1 MVRPRVIPTLL
12 LEDGGL
18 IKTAKFKKP
27 VYIGDPINAVKIFN
41 DKEVDELI
49 LLDVTA
55 SIENRKPNFT
65 QIEEIVSESFMPLG
79 YGGGITN
86 VADIEKLFKIGI
98 EKASLNTAAML
109 KPNLI
114 TEAANIFGSQS
125 IVVSIDVKKNLFG
138 KKHVYINRASKN
150 TKMDPVEFAKK
161 AEALGAGEIYLTA
174 VDREGTMQGYD
185 LDLIRSV
192 SNAVSI
198 PVIANGG
205 AGSFEHFTEALRQ
218 ANASAV
224 SAGSMFVFHGP
235 LRGILINYPEQ
246 EELKEK
252 LYTT

>member
-12 LEDGGL
+12 LENGGL
-18 IKTAKFKKP
+18 IKTTKFKKP

-55 SIENRKPNFT
+55 SMEDRKPNFE

-79 YGGGITN
+79 YGGGIRS
-86 VADIEKLFKIGI
+86 VSDIEKLFKIGI
-98 EKASLNTAAML
+98 EKASLNTAAVENPTL
-109 KPNLI
+109 V
-114 TEAANIFGSQS
+114 TEAAEVFGSQS
-125 IVVSIDVKKNLFG
+125 IVISIDVKKNLFG
-138 KKHVYINRASKN
+138 KKQVFIRRGSKN
-150 TKMDPVEFAKK
+150 TKLDPVEFAKK
-161 AEALGAGEIYLTA
+161 AESLGAGEIYLTSI
-174 VDREGTMQGYD
+174 DREGSMQGYD
-185 LDLIRSV
+185 LDLIKAV

-205 AGSFEHFTEALRQ
+205 AGKVEHFSEALHQ

-224 SAGSMFVFHGP
+224 TAGSMFVFHGP